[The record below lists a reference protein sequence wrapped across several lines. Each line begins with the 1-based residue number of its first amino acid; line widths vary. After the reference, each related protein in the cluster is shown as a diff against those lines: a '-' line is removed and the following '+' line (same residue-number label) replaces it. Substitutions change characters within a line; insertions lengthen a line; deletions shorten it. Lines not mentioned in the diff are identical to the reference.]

1 MEMRM
6 SRKSKSGNQMKAAR
20 KIMKKRRKALRVLA
34 GKAPDPKLEK
44 TMMHANEV
52 MRRFANAYKELA
64 KR

>member
-6 SRKSKSGNQMKAAR
+6 SRKSKSGSQMKAAR
-20 KIMKKRRKALRVLA
+20 KIMKKRRKALGVLG
-34 GKAPDPKLEK
+34 GKAPDPKFEK
-44 TMMHANEV
+44 TMTHADEA